1 MKKTGLLFL
10 IIFFLSHSQSISGF
24 ENHCVC
30 DKSNPMSC
38 FEKADNLIRSMPKC
52 YQFKPKYKENTNRV
66 SCLLKKACDKNIGIA
81 CAHLASHMWGCED
94 MNATPEMIEL
104 YKKSCDLNYA
114 KGCAIYA
121 GFLDDKKDR
130 EKKWNML
137 WKACQS
143 KAGLGCRGL
152 VWMLEKNRDDF
163 GLNGSGLIISDSDSL
178 KKDSIK
184 YLEQGCK
191 YGDYFSCG
199 SLGNHFQKR
208 DSEKALSFFKMACNG
223 NLGEA
228 CRSAALIEEEDGL
241 YDKAINLLEKA
252 KPLVDE
258 MYDGIN
264 SEFIEMEIARVK
276 ERKKDPVAYSRRQE
290 RKKEQERLR
299 IYKNS
304 PEYKLKMVEG
314 ELDKICKNHCSI
326 KLLYWTIKKEKE
338 AGKRF
343 GYLNQKVIYDSGKA
357 IMYLESEIKKQK
369 KEYKETF
376 GKWPDL
382 AKCKCR
388 ESPY

>member
-1 MKKTGLLFL
+1 MKRTGLLFI
-10 IIFFLSHSQSISGF
+10 IIFFLFSSQSAFGS
-24 ENHCVC
+24 EKHCVC
-30 DKSNPMSC
+30 DKSNPLSC

-52 YQFKPKYKENTNRV
+52 YKFKPKYKENSKRIA
-66 SCLLKKACDKNIGIA
+66 CLLKTACDKNVGIA
-81 CAHLASHMWGCED
+81 CAHLASHLWGCED
-94 MNATPEMIEL
+94 MDATPEMIDL

-130 EKKWNML
+130 EKKWNLL

-143 KAGLGCRGL
+143 KVGLGCRGL
-152 VWMLEKNRDDF
+152 FKLSEKGREGYPIQN
-163 GLNGSGLIISDSDSL
+163 NSM
-178 KKDSIK
+178 K
-184 YLEQGCK
+184 YLEKGCK
-191 YGDYFSCG
+191 HRDFISCNI
-199 SLGNHFQKR
+199 LGRHFEKS
-208 DSEKALSFFKMACNG
+208 DSEKALPFFKMACNG
-223 NLGEA
+223 NLGIA
-228 CRSAALIEEEDGL
+228 CRSAGLIEEEDGL
-241 YDKAINLLEKA
+241 YDKAVNLLEKA
-252 KPLVDE
+252 KPLIDE

-369 KEYKETF
+369 KEYKDTF

-382 AKCKCR
+382 KKCKCR
-388 ESPY
+388 ETPY